1 MLNGMLALL
10 LAAAPLKVAL
20 LPLEGGEGVNASTAK
35 SLTQAVLA
43 EARRQSGITVM
54 SPDELGSILS
64 LERQKALLGC
74 SEDSCVAEVAQALGV
89 DRVLVG
95 SVSKLGA
102 SWLLH
107 LKLLNAQNGSVASQV
122 DRRLKDKTIDDVLDA
137 YPAAVSEL
145 FGGRGTV
152 ATAVAQQPPPPEPVK
167 VEARKETAPG
177 GRDEVF
183 TFEGPRPDY
192 QLLTDGQG
200 HLVVLKPFQ
209 AMDLPVFAGDL
220 DKVYAQRVIGG
231 GASGT
236 ESFDFVFWDPRIPTP
251 YMRSFGFK
259 EKEGYLL
266 QCGEKKVAF
275 KPMAKARQA
284 RLLKKL
290 EFLQPRWRRAG
301 HTLAR
306 DDSGN
311 YYYVDQDRDAQENL
325 SGARLFIGPKGR
337 MVEVAL
343 NDTIADAKGL
353 LLLGDQGK
361 LRIAE
366 GKGEW
371 ISAAGA
377 TTPLTV
383 LKLGPAEAKLIYST
397 LAYPGQPLGTACDP
411 FLP

>member
-35 SLTQAVLA
+35 SLTQAVLG
-43 EARRQSGITVM
+43 EARKQSGIAVM

-95 SVSKLGA
+95 SVSKLGQ

-107 LKLLNAQNGSVASQV
+107 LKLLNANNGTVASQV
-122 DRRLKDKTIDDVLDA
+122 DRRLKDKSIDDVLDA
-137 YPAAVSEL
+137 FPQAVSEL
-145 FGGRGTV
+145 FGTRGTV
-152 ATAVAQQPPPPEPVK
+152 ATAVPQQAAAPAVTVVAQKQ
-167 VEARKETAPG
+167 TAPG
-177 GRDEVF
+177 GKDEPF
-183 TFEGPRPDY
+183 AFEGARPEL
-192 QLLTDGQG
+192 QVLVDGQG
-200 HLVVLKPFQ
+200 HLVVLKPFS
-209 AMDLPVFAGDL
+209 AMDAPVFAGTKDR
-220 DKVYAQRVIGG
+220 VYAQRVIGG
-231 GASGT
+231 GSSGT
-236 ESFDFVFWDPRIPTP
+236 ESFDFVFWDPRIPVP

-266 QCGEKKVAF
+266 QCGEKKIAF
-275 KPMAKARQA
+275 KPVPRARQQ
-284 RLLKKL
+284 RLLKSL
-290 EFLQPRWRRAG
+290 QFLQPRWRRSG

-311 YYYVDQDRDAQENL
+311 YYYVDQARDAQADL
-325 SGARLFIGPKGR
+325 TDARLFIGPKGK

-343 NDTIADAKGL
+343 NDTIADRKGML
-353 LLLGDQGK
+353 LLSEQGK
-361 LRIAE
+361 FRIAE

-371 ISAAGA
+371 IAAGGA
-377 TTPLTV
+377 VTPLTV
-383 LKLGPAEAKLIYST
+383 LEIGPDEGKLIYGS
-397 LAYPGQPLGTACDP
+397 LAYAGQSLGTLCDP
-411 FLP
+411 FL